1 MRYLTIAL
9 SKGRLTELSVE
20 LFEAIGMDCSELKD
34 SSRKLI
40 LEDEKNKIKFFLQS
54 LAMFHLCG
62 IWRCRFGDCGKGYPS
77 RGRTAFI

>member
-9 SKGRLTELSVE
+9 SKGRLTELAVE

-40 LEDEKNKIKFFLQS
+40 LEDEKNKK
-54 LAMFHLCG
+54 
-62 IWRCRFGDCGKGYPS
+62 
-77 RGRTAFI
+77 GRT

>member
-9 SKGRLTELSVE
+9 SKGRLTELAVE

-40 LEDEKNKIKFFLQS
+40 LEDEKNKIKFFL
-54 LAMFHLCG
+54 A
-62 IWRCRFGDCGKGYPS
+62 KPS
-77 RGRTAFI
+77 DVPT